1 MKISDED
8 IKSYQLG
15 DYRLIQY
22 LIPRT
27 DVISNVRQ
35 TVGRITEQI
44 LGVKGLTTCKSIQ
57 NHRNY
62 QFELSLMKSH
72 DKNKQSSSAW
82 ENISD
87 EDYVFFFWKE
97 SDPSLIMG
105 SLTPNIEKCF
115 IIEQEF

>member
-1 MKISDED
+1 
-8 IKSYQLG
+8 
-15 DYRLIQY
+15 
-22 LIPRT
+22 
-27 DVISNVRQ
+27 
-35 TVGRITEQI
+35 
-44 LGVKGLTTCKSIQ
+44 
-57 NHRNY
+57 
-62 QFELSLMKSH
+62 MKSH

-105 SLTPNIEKCF
+105 SLTLNIEKCF